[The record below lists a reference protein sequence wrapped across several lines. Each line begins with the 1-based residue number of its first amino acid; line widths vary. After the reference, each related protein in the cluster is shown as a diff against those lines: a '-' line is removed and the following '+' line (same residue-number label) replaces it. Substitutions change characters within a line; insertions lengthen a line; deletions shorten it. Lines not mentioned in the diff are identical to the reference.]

1 MKIKA
6 LAMAICLSLVL
17 AMGCGGG
24 ATLYTLTTNAGKS
37 YTTMEKPELNKDTK
51 TYDFKDM
58 DGNAITVNQDE
69 VAEVKAQQQK

>member
-6 LAMAICLSLVL
+6 LAIAVCLSLAL
-17 AMGCGGG
+17 AMGCGGS
-24 ATLYTLTTNAGKS
+24 TLYTLTTNAGKT
-37 YTTMEKPELNKDTK
+37 YTTMEKPELNKDSK

-58 DGNAITVNQDE
+58 DGNAITLNQDE